1 MRGSAHAAK
10 QTGANPTLP
19 TVTHVGGKTIFERV
33 EESLSSLL
41 GEEYVE
47 AVCAAHAVL
56 TGTAAKTLEPL
67 ARGTVE
73 FFPQA
78 WHDQLL
84 RLLPRVGATLISP
97 ARGTARGAAS
107 DAFRRSAES
116 ERAPLSCQ
124 GYYRIGE
131 NGQLFLTT
139 KSAHYH
145 APLGHNFPGYKLLEY
160 GRRLG
165 IPNATHNNIRG
176 HVTRLLEERL
186 VLCAAGLPADATE
199 AAAPAKLDRVLNLQT
214 GSLAAEAAVKMLLA
228 RFYSVQNGST
238 NPKYHGRVPVIGV
251 LGDDDGGLTANYH
264 GTTVLT
270 QMMRGMWPEM
280 LERIERQDVFRV
292 RAVRP
297 NDLEGLERLFR
308 ENETGHLKLAGFFH
322 ELVMMNYGARTLSA
336 PFVKRLYAL
345 CEQHDVPAVVDE
357 IQTCVWSPEI
367 FMFREYNVTPSAVVL
382 GKGFPGGEMAA
393 SRILFT
399 QNLDTLPQ
407 FGALVTNGQ
416 EELSSLAYLITLRWA
431 QANAPVTAAVG
442 EYYEGRLSDL
452 AEAHPGLIECIQGR
466 RHMQGIYFADLAP
479 AKAFVQH
486 MQQGGCDISVQT
498 YKEGCPPSALTKL
511 PLTAGY
517 EVVDFL
523 IERMRQALAR
533 V

>member
-1 MRGSAHAAK
+1 
-10 QTGANPTLP
+10 
-19 TVTHVGGKTIFERV
+19 V

-41 GEEYVE
+41 GDDYVDS
-47 AVCAAHAVL
+47 VCIAQAVL
-56 TGTAAKTLEPL
+56 SGTPPKTLRQFAGE
-67 ARGTVE
+67 TVD
-73 FFPQA
+73 FFPRT
-78 WHDQLL
+78 WHDQLVQ
-84 RLLPRVGATLISP
+84 LLPRVGTTLIP
-97 ARGTARGAAS
+97 PVRNTARGATS
-107 DAFRRSAES
+107 DAFDRSADP
-116 ERAPLSCQ
+116 ERAPLSCS

-131 NGQLFLTT
+131 NGRLFLTT

-145 APLGHNFPGYKLLEY
+145 APLGHSFPGYRLLEC

-165 IPNATHNNIRG
+165 LPNATHNNIRG

-186 VLCAAGLPADATE
+186 VLCAAGLDADAVG
-199 AAAPAKLDRVLNLQT
+199 AARTAKLSRVLNLQT

-228 RFYSVQNGST
+228 RFYSVQNGAT
-238 NPKYHGRVPVIGV
+238 KPKYHGRVPVIGV
-251 LGDDDGGLTANYH
+251 LADDDGGITANYH

-270 QMMRGMWPEM
+270 QLMRGMWPDI
-280 LERIERQDVFRV
+280 LDRLDRDVLRV

-308 ENETGHLKLAGFFH
+308 ENETADSKLAGFFH

-357 IQTCVWSPEI
+357 IQTGVWSPEI
-367 FMFREYNVTPSAVVL
+367 FMFREYGVSPSAVVL

-399 QNLDTLPQ
+399 EQMDNLPQ

-442 EYYEGRLSDL
+442 EYYQARLADL
-452 AEAHPGLIECIQGR
+452 AEAHSGLIESIHGR
-466 RHMQGIYFADLAP
+466 RHMQGIYFVDLPP
-479 AKAFVQH
+479 AKAFVQY
-486 MQQGGCDISVQT
+486 MQEAGFDISVQT

-511 PLTAGY
+511 PLIAGY

-523 IERMRQALAR
+523 IDRMRQALAR
-533 V
+533 I

>member
-1 MRGSAHAAK
+1 LA
-10 QTGANPTLP
+10 
-19 TVTHVGGKTIFERV
+19 TVTRIGGKTGGNTVFERV

-41 GEEYVE
+41 GEEYIE
-47 AVCAAHAVL
+47 AVCAAHAAL

-67 ARGTVE
+67 ARETVE

-78 WHDQLL
+78 SHDQLL
-84 RLLPRVGATLISP
+84 RLLPRVGTALIPP
-97 ARGTARGAAS
+97 ASGTARGATS
-107 DAFRRSAES
+107 DAFDRSTEP
-116 ERAPLSCQ
+116 ERAPLSCA

-186 VLCAAGLPADATE
+186 VRCAAGLPPDVAGPGG
-199 AAAPAKLDRVLNLQT
+199 PAKLSRVLNLQT
-214 GSLAAEAAVKMLLA
+214 GSLAAEAAVKMVLA
-228 RFYSVQNGST
+228 RFYTVQNGPVA
-238 NPKYHGRVPVIGV
+238 PKYRGRVPVIGV

-264 GTTVLT
+264 GTTILT
-270 QMMRGMWPEM
+270 QIMRGMWPEM
-280 LERIERQDVFRV
+280 IERLERHDVFRV

-308 ENETGHLKLAGFFH
+308 ENETGPLKLAGFFH

-367 FMFREYNVTPSAVVL
+367 FMFREYGVSPSAVVL
-382 GKGFPGGEMAA
+382 GKGFPGGDMAA

-399 QNLDTLPQ
+399 EQLDTLPQ
-407 FGALVTNGQ
+407 FGALVTSGQ
-416 EELSSLAYLITLRWA
+416 EELSALAYLITLRWA

-442 EYYEGRLSDL
+442 EYYEARLSEL
-452 AEAHPGLIECIQGR
+452 AESHPGAIKCIHGR
-466 RHMQGIYFADLAP
+466 RHMQGIYFVDLAP

-486 MQQGGCDISVQT
+486 LQQAGCDISVQA

-511 PLTAGY
+511 PLIAGY

-523 IERMRQALAR
+523 IDRMRQALAR
-533 V
+533 I